1 MGWWRDRSDRLL
13 ERGGDLI
20 QIRNT
25 NIFSLPLGLLS
36 LLLLDESL
44 IPCEF
49 SENHILVSIPFELLY
64 EQVVGR
70 CQGVVFIVL
79 DLLGG
84 VYDSENKLM
93 SRERN
98 VQFRVGRSV
107 NL

>member
-1 MGWWRDRSDRLL
+1 LGWWRDRSDRLL

-79 DLLGG
+79 DLLGELLNAFELTELG
-84 VYDSENKLM
+84 SGL
-93 SRERN
+93 
-98 VQFRVGRSV
+98 
-107 NL
+107 NLRLNLL